1 MTATILIV
9 LMVLILIMGKTAI
22 IKTIVITAK
31 TIAVT
36 NATTLNVLNILP
48 RIITDNNNCSDSNIS
63 PAAQLEATLSH
74 KDHASTPKRPSVPIN
89 SAEGL

>member
-48 RIITDNNNCSDSNIS
+48 RIITNNYNCSDSNIS
-63 PAAQLEATLSH
+63 PSSPAGGDPQSQ
-74 KDHASTPKRPSVPIN
+74 RPRLDS
-89 SAEGL
+89 